1 MAADQTS
8 SALSGLAEQLKAA
21 RAGKGLSQ
29 RALGQKVGVPQSH
42 ISKIESGQ
50 VDIKTS
56 SLIELARALGLE
68 PMLVP
73 RRLAPAVEALSR
85 GQDSAAIQAKPTP
98 PHRFYGGGEEVTAAP
113 IEAAH
118 RALAAAEKDAER
130 LERAIGPAPEIQR
143 LSEAV
148 RDVRRWPLN
157 IGVAEQVRE
166 ALKPIQL
173 LRDTLKEALKL
184 QLNTRE
190 MLKKPEIAAALREVA
205 RAADSLRS
213 IRNALAHGAGPASMP
228 RLPAY
233 RLSDNGGDGDDHE

>member
-1 MAADQTS
+1 MAADQNS
-8 SALSGLAEQLKAA
+8 SALLSLAEQLKAA
-21 RAGKGLSQ
+21 RTEKGLSQ

-73 RRLAPAVEALSR
+73 RRLMPALEALSR
-85 GQDSAAIQAKPTP
+85 GQDSAIQAKPTT
-98 PHRFYGGGEEVTAAP
+98 PHRFYGGGEAVTPAP

-130 LERAIGPAPEIQR
+130 LKRAIGPAPEIQR

-148 RDVRRWPLN
+148 RDVGRWPLN
-157 IGVAEQVRE
+157 IGIAEQVRE

-173 LRDTLKEALKL
+173 PSDTLKEALKL
-184 QLNTRE
+184 HLDTRE
-190 MLKKPEIAAALREVA
+190 MLKMPDVAATLREVA

-213 IRNALAHGAGPASMP
+213 IRNALAHGAGPANMQ

-233 RLSDNGGDGDDHE
+233 RLSDNGSDGGDDE

>member
-73 RRLAPAVEALSR
+73 RRLMPAVEALSR
-85 GQDSAAIQAKPTP
+85 GQDSATQTKSMP
-98 PHRFYGGGEEVTAAP
+98 PQRFYGGGDAVTPAP